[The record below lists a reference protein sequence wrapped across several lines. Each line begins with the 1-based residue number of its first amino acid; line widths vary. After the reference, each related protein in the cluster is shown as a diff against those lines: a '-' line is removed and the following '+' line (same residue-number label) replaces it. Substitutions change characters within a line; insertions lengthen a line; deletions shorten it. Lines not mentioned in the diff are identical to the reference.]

1 MRACSG
7 CWRRG
12 GRAYGSVAASILAA
26 TLALGVA
33 LALAGCGRA
42 AVERATAAANGGAAT
57 GGAASTGA
65 VNGGAALGGPAQGDA
80 AMEADSGWSATT
92 PRVNRTH
99 IFQGGVNR
107 RGKPVG
113 FHSRPGGRD
122 PAQAHVVRVLRPAND
137 LGVYEALVEITD
149 PRGYGGA
156 VRKRSTFYPDRLDHA
171 AVVAAILNAWNHR
184 EPGDGGERFRGPS
197 GLGFTIEGYVLDDGS
212 INTAYP
218 LY

>member
-7 CWRRG
+7 CWRHG
-12 GRAYGSVAASILAA
+12 SRAYGSVAASILAA
-26 TLALGVA
+26 TLALA

-42 AVERATAAANGGAAT
+42 AVERVSRAATGSAAT
-57 GGAASTGA
+57 GGAAS
-65 VNGGAALGGPAQGDA
+65 GGAASGGTTSAAPAQGDA
-80 AMEADSGWSATT
+80 ATEADSGWSATT

-113 FHSRPGGRD
+113 FHSRPGGID

-137 LGVYEALVEITD
+137 LGIYEALVEITD
-149 PRGYGGA
+149 PRGYGGS
-156 VRKRSTFYPDRLDHA
+156 VRKRSTFYPDRLGHA

-184 EPGDGGERFRGPS
+184 QPGDGGERFRGPS

-218 LY
+218 IY